1 MILLYFI
8 IGTLLLHILM
18 MYVTRYIIKNK
29 SEKHILR
36 RTCDESGLISEFD
49 EYTERE
55 CVTLCES

>member
-8 IGTLLLHILM
+8 IGTTLLLHILM

-36 RTCDESGLISEFD
+36 RTCDESGVISELTID
-49 EYTERE
+49 G
-55 CVTLCES
+55 LA